1 MSTNNFFLFCIFTL
15 FARLGVSQEIR
26 TVHYAGDQI
35 LPIGKEVSKADDQLK
50 DDRVR
55 IVVEFNALPLARVMH
70 RNQAAIAQQRS
81 ELQALQK
88 QFEDDLGAIGRSNR
102 NSELP
107 VIHFTYYDVLAGV
120 ALSINEA
127 STEALSKLPYVKK
140 IHPDVEYELD
150 LTESVPLIGADQV
163 WIDLGLYGDGIVV
176 GIMDTGIDY
185 THPALG
191 AGIGSA
197 YKVIGGYDFYDGNNT
212 IMDVNGHGTHVA
224 GIVAA
229 DGADIK
235 GVAPHASLYGLKV
248 FNDNGFAY
256 TSILIAAAE
265 RSVDPNQ
272 DGDYSDKLDVVNMSL
287 GKANGAPDDVVCVA
301 VENAISM
308 GVTYTISAGNNG
320 ETGPQ
325 SIGTPGT
332 AVTAITVGASDKN
345 DHWAPFSSYGPNNVV
360 FGIKPEL
367 VAPGVGINSTYL
379 AHGYVSMSGT
389 SMAAPHV
396 AGVCALL
403 KQAHP
408 DWTPEQ
414 LKSAVLLS
422 ADDIGEDIMKQGSG
436 RLNARKAFDLKV
448 LSDPAQLSFG
458 IIDPVIPLYTTA
470 DTLKLTNISN
480 QEQLVTIGEMAFAE
494 GVQISTPVNEVLI
507 LPGDSAFIPF
517 ELMVNNALF
526 LYPDSGAI
534 ACSDVI
540 RLVANEDTLR
550 IPWSFTKARR
560 IHLVINGSFWYDIFN
575 AYNHYDNSMITL
587 YNTVNEYDLVSYA
600 DTLNFVANSYWSTN
614 DIYTQSLACT
624 GLDTVYI
631 LHDSLVRREVEFKD
645 EAGEPLDYS
654 PFYIFLYE
662 KNYADRSY
670 EIDFLAEEYSDG
682 RFYTSAELSNAIDTR
697 LGIFKANED
706 TSKLYVGT
714 VNLNDTDLSGVI
726 PNEAPEYTKLNVVT
740 PQTGASYIRWGL
752 WHNFHGYMSS
762 ISNESFLIPT
772 PWAGSIYLMDDE
784 APNLAADFWYH
795 TEHGFMDI
803 NPFQRTS
810 KGIQLYFFD
819 ASEFDDITYARIRGY
834 RHRYLNPLLA
844 AYGDNSTMY
853 LSGWPLYGDT
863 YFYNGL
869 FNDNNIYFGT
879 MHYGN
884 TEYET
889 YPLRLDVQHKLLNSQ
904 GQEVYA
910 STSPFVTLDLPDD
923 RYTYIFN
930 YTYNDFGDEPAHYQ
944 ITSTINLT
952 LESQW
957 EVPYRWDNNP
967 PTLTTLQV
975 RNGANL
981 PVSHLQR
988 NSSGKLVFAV
998 ADLQPHYPDEDSTT
1012 IDVAYYPVDL
1022 DSISVFI
1029 KASDSTHWIQTGF
1042 QYLVED
1048 SLIGRCFEIDLSP
1061 WLDGLKDV
1069 DFKLR
1074 FADRKGQVTTHT
1086 YTPLFRVSECIP
1098 VPDTLH
1104 MVMNDTL
1111 AISVR
1116 EILLANDVIPEDW
1129 LYDMEIIV
1137 EDSTLTGALL
1147 PNADGNYTYIP
1158 APDYVGYDQF
1168 NYRLV
1173 YEGIVSPSANVVI
1186 DVDLATS
1193 VDDVATDGGVD
1204 LLCYPNPFKDRVF
1217 LEVRNDKTEQV
1228 MIYDAVGSL
1237 VTVLRPVMQDDRKQQ
1252 YVWDGTDDR
1261 GQALSNGVYYGQLI
1275 SESGKSGCFR
1285 IIRMQ

>member
-1 MSTNNFFLFCIFTL
+1 MSTNNLFLFCIFTML
-15 FARLGVSQEIR
+15 ARLGVSQEIR
-26 TVHYAGDQI
+26 TVHYTDDQI
-35 LPIGKEVSKADDQLK
+35 LPIVNAVANADDHQK

-55 IVVEFNALPLARVMH
+55 IVVEFNALPLARFIH
-70 RNQAAIAQQRS
+70 YDKAAIAQQRS
-81 ELQALQK
+81 ELQLLQK
-88 QFEDDLGAIGRSNR
+88 QFEDDLRVVGRANS
-102 NSELP
+102 NSEPP
-107 VIHFTYYDVLAGV
+107 VIQFTYYDVLAGA

-127 STEALSKLPYVKK
+127 SIKALSKLSYVKK

-163 WIDLGLYGDGIVV
+163 WNDLGLYGDGIVV

-185 THPALG
+185 THPDLG

-197 YKVIGGYDFYDGNNT
+197 YKVIGGYDFFDDNNN

-229 DGADIK
+229 NGPIIK

-248 FNDNGFAY
+248 FNDNGFTY
-256 TSILIAAAE
+256 TSILIVAVE

-272 DGDYSDKLDVVNMSL
+272 DGDYSDMLDVVNMSL
-287 GKANGAPDDVVCVA
+287 GKANGSPDDVVCVA

-320 ETGPQ
+320 ETGTQ

-345 DHWAPFSSYGPNNVV
+345 DHWAPFSSYGPNNMV

-367 VAPGVGINSTYL
+367 VAPGVGINSTHL
-379 AHGYVSMSGT
+379 AHGYVPKSGT

-403 KQAHP
+403 MQGHP
-408 DWTPEQ
+408 DWTPAQ
-414 LKSAVLLS
+414 LKAAVLLS

-458 IIDPVIPLYTTA
+458 IIDPVIPVYTTA

-480 QEQLVTIGEMAFAE
+480 QEQLVTLGAMALPE
-494 GVQISTPVNEVLI
+494 GVQVSTPVNEVLI

-517 ELMVNNALF
+517 ELTVNNALF
-526 LYPDSGAI
+526 TYPDSGVI

-540 RLVANEDTLR
+540 RLIANEDTLR
-550 IPWSFTKARR
+550 IPWSFTKTRR
-560 IHLVINGSFWYDIFN
+560 IHLIINGSFWYDIFN
-575 AYNHYDNSMITL
+575 DYNHYDNSMITL
-587 YNTVNEYDLVSYA
+587 YHTVNEYDLVSYA
-600 DTLNFVANSYWSTN
+600 DTLNFVANSYWATN

-631 LHDSLVRREVEFKD
+631 LHDSLVHREVEFKD
-645 EAGEPLDYS
+645 EAGESLDFS
-654 PFYIFLYE
+654 PFYVFLYE

-682 RFYTSAELSNAIDTR
+682 RFYTSAELSDAIDTR

-706 TSKLYVGT
+706 SSKLYVST
-714 VNLNDTDLSGVI
+714 IDLNDTDLSGVI

-740 PQTGASYIRWGL
+740 PQTGEASYIRWGL
-752 WHNFHGYMSS
+752 WHKFHGLMSS
-762 ISNESFLIPT
+762 SSNESFLIRT
-772 PWAGSIYLMDDE
+772 PWAGSLYLTDVE
-784 APNLAADFWYH
+784 IPKLAPDFWYH
-795 TEHGFMDI
+795 TEHGIMDI

-819 ASEFDDITYARIRGY
+819 ATEFDDITYARIRGY

-844 AYGDNSTMY
+844 AYGDNSTMC

-889 YPLRLDVQHKLLNSQ
+889 YPLRVDVHHKLLNSQ

-923 RYTYIFN
+923 WYTYVFN
-930 YTYNDFGDEPAHYQ
+930 YTYNDYGDEPAHYS

-952 LESQW
+952 LETQA

-975 RNGANL
+975 RNGL
-981 PVSHLQR
+981 DIPVSHLQK
-988 NSSGKLVFAV
+988 NGSGKLVFAV
-998 ADLQPHYPDEDSTT
+998 ADFHPHYPDVDSTA
-1012 IDVAYYPVDL
+1012 IELAYYPVDM
-1022 DSISVFI
+1022 DSVSVFF
-1029 KASDSTHWIQTGF
+1029 KASDSAHWIPTGF
-1042 QYLVED
+1042 HYILED
-1048 SLIGRCFEIDLSP
+1048 SLIGRGFEIDLSP
-1061 WLDGLKDV
+1061 WLNGLKDV

-1086 YTPLFRVSECIP
+1086 YSPLFNVSECIP
-1098 VPDTLH
+1098 VADTLH

-1111 AISVR
+1111 SISVT
-1116 EILLANDVIPEDW
+1116 ELLLDNDVIPWDW
-1129 LYDMEIIV
+1129 LYDVEIIV
-1137 EDSTLTGALL
+1137 DDNTLNGALL

-1173 YEGIVSPSANVVI
+1173 YEGMVSPSANVVI
-1186 DVDLATS
+1186 DIDLATS
-1193 VDDVATDGGVD
+1193 IDDGATDSSVD
-1204 LLCYPNPFKDRVF
+1204 LLFYPNPFKDRVF
-1217 LEVRNDKTEQV
+1217 VEVRNDKTEKI

-1237 VTVLRPVMQDDRKQQ
+1237 VAVLRPVMRDDRKQQ
-1252 YVWDGTDDR
+1252 FVWDGTDDR
-1261 GQALSNGVYYGQLI
+1261 GQALSNGVYYGKLI
-1275 SESGKSGCFR
+1275 SESGKAGC
-1285 IIRMQ
+1285 IRMIRM